1 MNAMIEVQNLRKAFG
16 GLQVL
21 NDCSIRVEKGSITG
35 LIGPNGA
42 GKSTL
47 FNIIAGALAPDSGKI
62 LLDGED
68 ITGQPTHRLF
78 HRGLVR
84 TFQIPHEFSMMTVR
98 ENLMVVPPNQR
109 GENLFTSWLAWGK
122 VREQDASIL
131 ERVDD
136 VLDFL
141 EISHVADELAGNLSG
156 GQKKLLDLG
165 RAMMTDARVVLLD
178 EPGAG
183 VNRTLL
189 GKIREAIRR
198 LNEERGYTFCVIEHD
213 MELVSSLCD
222 PVHVMANGEL
232 IASGQM
238 DELRRNEQ
246 VREAYLGG
254 GTSGRG
260 GETSPPDATP
270 TVSTNGTDKEAS
282 Q

>member
-16 GLQVL
+16 GLKVL

-47 FNIIAGALAPDSGKI
+47 FNIIAGALPCDSGRI

-98 ENLMVVPPNQR
+98 ENLMVVPPDQR

-122 VREQDASIL
+122 VRKQDARIL
-131 ERVDD
+131 EQVDE

-232 IASGQM
+232 IASGNM
-238 DELRRNEQ
+238 DQLRRNEQ

-260 GETSPPDATP
+260 GESSTSVT
-270 TVSTNGTDKEAS
+270 SGTDKEAS

>member
-1 MNAMIEVQNLRKAFG
+1 MNAIIDVQHVHKAFG

-21 NDCSIRVEKGSITG
+21 NDCSIQVEKGSITG

-47 FNIIAGALAPDSGKI
+47 FNIIAGALSLDSGKI
-62 LLDGED
+62 LLDGKD

-98 ENLMVVPPNQR
+98 ENLMVVPPEQR
-109 GENLFTSWLAWGK
+109 GENLFTSWLAWRK
-122 VREQDASIL
+122 VREQDSAIL
-131 ERVDD
+131 EQVDE

-165 RAMMTDARVVLLD
+165 RTMMTDARVVLLD

-213 MELVSSLCD
+213 MELVSLLCD

-238 DELRRNEQ
+238 DELRRNER

-254 GTSGRG
+254 GASGRG
-260 GETSPPDATP
+260 GETAAP
-270 TVSTNGTDKEAS
+270 TASSTGTDKEGS